1 MNIETASSGS
11 GKNTLYVTTI
21 CVVAALGGLLFGY
34 DTAVIADAIG
44 FLSKKFALSDAMKGW
59 AASCILIGC
68 MIGVLIAGFLS
79 DWLGRKK
86 TLIFA
91 GFLFFITSLCCAA
104 ASKLSEFAIFRILA
118 GVAVGIVS
126 IGSPLYIAEVSPA
139 KIRGRLVSV
148 NQLAIVGGMLITYFV
163 NYYIAAGKPETWNVE
178 TGWRW
183 MFGIGVVPSLIFI
196 SLLLFAPESP
206 RWLTKNGRED
216 EALKIL
222 TKVDGVGFAEAELQ
236 AIKST
241 IQIEEDSIKVLFS
254 KSLFRVLIIG
264 IVLAILQQV
273 TGINVF
279 LYFAPEIFKQLG
291 SGTDTA
297 MLQTIVVGFVNVL
310 FTIIA
315 IWTVDKLG
323 RKPLM
328 IAGAAGM
335 CLSLVAMGAAAQL
348 QKHPSWILIF
358 IIGYIACFALSVGPV
373 TWVIL
378 SEIFPTRVRGRA
390 MGITTVFLW
399 GADFIVTQTF
409 PMIDSNPWL
418 VQKFNHAFPFYLYGF
433 MCIVLILVMT
443 FLVPETKG
451 KTLEEIEISWIKNKT
466 DFKN

>member
-1 MNIETASSGS
+1 MNLSATDDSSGR
-11 GKNTLYVTTI
+11 NPMYVTTI
-21 CVVAALGGLLFGY
+21 CVIAALGGLLFGY

-44 FLSKKFALSDAMKGW
+44 FLSTKFALSDAMKGW
-59 AASCILIGC
+59 TAACILIGC
-68 MIGVLIAGFLS
+68 MVGVLIAGFLS
-79 DWLGRKK
+79 DWFGRKR

-91 GFLFFITSLCCAA
+91 GFLFFLTSLFCAA
-104 ASKLSEFAIFRILA
+104 AGNLSEFVIFRILA

-126 IGSPLYIAEVSPA
+126 IGSPMYIAEVSPA
-139 KIRGRLVSV
+139 KIRGRMVSI

-163 NYYIAAGKPETWNVE
+163 NYYIAAGKPETWNIE
-178 TGWRW
+178 MGWRW
-183 MFGIGVVPSLIFI
+183 MFGIGIVPSVIFI
-196 SLLLFAPESP
+196 FLLLFAPESP

-216 EALKIL
+216 DALKVL
-222 TKVDGVGFAEAELQ
+222 TKVDGADFAKAELQ
-236 AIKST
+236 TIKST
-241 IQIEEDSIKVLFS
+241 IQMEEDSIKVLFS
-254 KSLFRVLIIG
+254 KSLFKVLIIG

-328 IAGAAGM
+328 IAGASGM
-335 CLSLVAMGAAAQL
+335 GLSLIAMGLSAQF
-348 QKHPSWILIF
+348 QKHPTWILIF
-358 IIGYIACFALSVGPV
+358 ILGYIACFALSVGPV

-399 GADFIVTQTF
+399 GADFLVTQTF
-409 PMIDSNPWL
+409 PMIDSHPWL
-418 VQKFNHAFPFYLYGF
+418 VEKFNHAFPFYLYGF
-433 MCIVLILVMT
+433 MCIVLILVMI

-451 KTLEEIEISWIKNKT
+451 KTLEEIEISWMKRQN
-466 DFKN
+466 

>member
-1 MNIETASSGS
+1 MDCSGEKRTKS
-11 GKNTLYVTTI
+11 VLYVTTI
-21 CVVAALGGLLFGY
+21 CIIAALGGLLFGY

-44 FLSKKFALSDAMKGW
+44 FLSAKFTLSDAMKGW

-68 MIGVLIAGFLS
+68 MLGVLIAGFLS
-79 DWLGRKK
+79 DWLGRKR

-91 GFLFFITSLCCAA
+91 GVLFFITSLFCAKA
-104 ASKLSEFAIFRILA
+104 ESLSEFATFRILA

-126 IGSPLYIAEVSPA
+126 LGSPIYIAEVSPA
-139 KIRGRLVSV
+139 RIRGRMVSV

-163 NYYIAAGKPETWNVE
+163 NYYIAAGKPEIWNVE

-183 MFGIGVVPSLIFI
+183 MFGIGVFPSLIFI
-196 SLLLFAPESP
+196 FLLLFAPESP

-216 EALKIL
+216 EAMNILKN
-222 TKVDGVGFAEAELQ
+222 VDGAEYAEIELQ
-236 AIKST
+236 SIKSA
-241 IQIEEDSIKVLFS
+241 IAMEKDSISLLFS
-254 KSLFRVLIIG
+254 RSLFRVLLIG
-264 IVLAILQQV
+264 IALAILQQV

-291 SGTDTA
+291 SGTDAA

-315 IWTVDKLG
+315 IWSVDKLG

-328 IAGAAGM
+328 IIGAAGM
-335 CLSLVAMGAAAQL
+335 CVSLISMGIAAQT
-348 QKHPSWILIF
+348 QKHPTWILVF
-358 IIGYIACFALSVGPV
+358 ILGYIACFALSVGPV

-390 MGITTVFLW
+390 MGIATVFLW
-399 GADFIVTQTF
+399 GADFLVTQTF

-418 VQKFNHAFPFYLYGF
+418 VEKFNHAFPFYLYGF
-433 MCIVLILVMT
+433 MCIILILVMIL
-443 FLVPETKG
+443 LVPETKG
-451 KTLEEIEISWIKNKT
+451 RTLEEIEMAWLKKK
-466 DFKN
+466 DL